1 MRCIWKFIL
10 CLLLVGCLNT
20 NKESSKNTSNVISE
34 EDWESPLIKEVVR
47 LRSQSS
53 GLREVDYLHL
63 LNNNKLVSEVNFS
76 KSDSKPKMIAR
87 RPTISNSQSSQGA
100 FYLLPFIHHK
110 HEDLLVDWDGKEDFQ
125 DFLFKKDHLIA
136 VGGDSLIKFIRP
148 NNFEILLAED

>member
-63 LNNNKLVSEVNFS
+63 LNNNKLVSEVSSS

-87 RPTISNSQSSQGA
+87 R
-100 FYLLPFIHHK
+100 
-110 HEDLLVDWDGKEDFQ
+110 
-125 DFLFKKDHLIA
+125 
-136 VGGDSLIKFIRP
+136 
-148 NNFEILLAED
+148 